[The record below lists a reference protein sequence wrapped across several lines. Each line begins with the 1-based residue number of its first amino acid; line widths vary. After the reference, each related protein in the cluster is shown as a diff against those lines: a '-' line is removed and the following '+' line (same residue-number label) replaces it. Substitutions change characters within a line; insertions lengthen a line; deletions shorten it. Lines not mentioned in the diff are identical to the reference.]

1 MTGQDAVNVAT
12 QFNETL
18 DLTGVVLTK
27 LDGDARGGA
36 ALSIRQV
43 TGKPLKLVSVGEK
56 LSDLEVFYPER
67 MASRILGMG
76 DIVSL
81 VEKAQETI
89 DVKEAEKL
97 EKKLRKDTL
106 TLEDFYQQLQQLKK
120 MGSLESILKM
130 IPGVSSAI
138 RDVQIDESSMKRVE
152 AIILS
157 MTPDERSKPTILN
170 GSRRARIAAGSGTS
184 VQEVNRLLRQ
194 FEQMQKMIKQMRG
207 GKFSKKMMPGLFPG

>member
-1 MTGQDAVNVAT
+1 
-12 QFNETL
+12 
-18 DLTGVVLTK
+18 
-27 LDGDARGGA
+27 
-36 ALSIRQV
+36 
-43 TGKPLKLVSVGEK
+43 
-56 LSDLEVFYPER
+56 
-67 MASRILGMG
+67 
-76 DIVSL
+76 
-81 VEKAQETI
+81 
-89 DVKEAEKL
+89 
-97 EKKLRKDTL
+97 
-106 TLEDFYQQLQQLKK
+106 
-120 MGSLESILKM
+120 M

-207 GKFSKKMMPGLFPG
+207 GKFNKKMMPGLFPG